1 MLTVC
6 SLLWDANRKSKSFST
21 MYDETWALKLFNGF
35 DRHLTFEHRNVL
47 YTDRLRELPASIRQ
61 VVVPDLGQRGY
72 ADCIRPYEMGV
83 PMILV
88 GLDTI
93 VTGNID
99 KLAAWCFERKQLC
112 LPRDPYKPS
121 QAINGVAL
129 VPAGMQRIAAEHR
142 GENDM
147 EHVRRY
153 PYRFLD
159 DEFPG
164 MVRSYKGHVE
174 KHGLG
179 DTRIVYMHGEKKAHQ
194 LGHVDWVK
202 DHWQ

>member
-1 MLTVC
+1 MLTCC
-6 SLLWDANRKSKSFST
+6 SLMWEPNSKSRSFSRCYT
-21 MYDETWALKLFNGF
+21 DEWAIRLFNGF
-35 DRHLTFEHRNVL
+35 DRHLTVEHRNVL
-47 YTDRLRELPASIRQ
+47 YTDRRRELPETIIQ
-61 VVVPDLGQRGY
+61 VVVPWLGSGGY
-72 ADCIRPYEMGV
+72 GDCIRPYEMNQ

-99 KLAAWCFERKQLC
+99 KLARWCFERRHLC

-129 VPAGMQRIAAEHR
+129 VPAGFERIAIEHN

-147 EHVRRY
+147 EWVRRY
-153 PYRFLD
+153 PHRFLD
-159 DEFPG
+159 DEIPG
-164 MVRSYKGHVE
+164 YVRSYKGHVE

-194 LGHVDWVK
+194 LGHVDWVRE
-202 DHWQ
+202 HWQ